1 MGLVRS
7 ASDDLLYAGVG
18 GVPAGASVVW
28 VPVVAGRGARRAGP
42 VVGCCRRP
50 LVCGAGCWRLL
61 RVVLSGGVVSLRG
74 CRGGSVGGAVGGC
87 ILGYLVIG
95 FVASLAEL
103 GNKLFGTS

>member
-28 VPVVAGRGARRAGP
+28 GPGGAGRGRSGLGRWWGAAVALWSVGR
-42 VVGCCRRP
+42 VVGGCCGWSSP
-50 LVCGAGCWRLL
+50 VGWYPC
-61 RVVLSGGVVSLRG
+61 VG

-103 GNKLFGTS
+103 GNKLFGTL